1 MIISFSGTP
10 GSGKSTIAK
19 MLAKELNMPRYYIG
33 GIRRE
38 AAKARGLSLAE
49 YNKLGET
56 DPSTDI
62 EVDNYQKNL
71 GQESDNFIIEG
82 RTSWYLIPHSL
93 KIYLKV
99 DSEVGAKRI
108 FGNLQ
113 KDNKRNEGKNLDT
126 WRSVLESN
134 QKRNA
139 SDAKRYHKYHGIDA
153 SNEENFDFVLDT
165 SNLDIA
171 EVFEKVSEFVL
182 SQAKK

>member
-38 AAKARGLSLAE
+38 AAKARGLSLEE

-62 EVDNYQKNL
+62 EVDAYQKKL
-71 GQESDNFIIEG
+71 GEENDNFIIEG

-99 DSEVGAKRI
+99 DPEIGAKRI
-108 FGNLQ
+108 FANL
-113 KDNKRNEGKNLDT
+113 KEDDKRNEGKNLDS
-126 WRSVLESN
+126 WQSVLESN

-139 SDAKRYHKYHGIDA
+139 SDAKRYRKYHDINT
-153 SNEENFDFVLDT
+153 SKEENFDLVLDT

-171 EVFEKVSEFVL
+171 EVFDKVSEFVL